1 MKQKH
6 QILKVL
12 LLISIY
18 CSGMYLSANTTSY
31 FSAQNAKQDTEQ
43 LTYLVTASKV
53 FHAHTQQS
61 ENLVSETIDFSL
73 PNFKLSSDDL
83 LAISYTTKQEFNS
96 KFKQY
101 KNYLENTLIRQRK
114 SDLIFPFHNFW

>member
-18 CSGMYLSANTTSY
+18 CFGLFLSAHTTTY
-31 FSAQNAKQDTEQ
+31 FNSQKAKQDTEQ

-53 FHAHTQQS
+53 FQTHIQQS
-61 ENLVSETIDFSL
+61 ENLFSEITEFSL
-73 PNFKLSSDDL
+73 PNLQLSSDDF
-83 LAISYTTKQEFNS
+83 LAITYANRLEFNS

-101 KNYLENTLIRQRK
+101 KNYLNNTLIRHRK
-114 SDLIFPFHNFW
+114 SDLLFPFHNFW

>member
-6 QILKVL
+6 QILKVV

-18 CSGMYLSANTTSY
+18 CFGLFLSANTSSY
-31 FSAQNAKQDTEQ
+31 FSKDNTPLNKEEA
-43 LTYLVTASKV
+43 TYFTSATKV
-53 FHAHTQQS
+53 FYAHTQQS
-61 ENLVSETIDFSL
+61 ENSISELVDFSL
-73 PNFKLSSDDL
+73 PSFELSSSDF
-83 LAISYTTKQEFNS
+83 LAITYSNKLEFNS

-101 KNYLENTLIRQRK
+101 KNYLNNTLIRHRK